1 MKNLPVLRTLTEKVR
16 LQDTNRNCG
25 STVDHRYTGQID
37 LPSFIPKGKK
47 AYTRC
52 KMKVCCVPIKL

>member
-37 LPSFIPKGKK
+37 IPSFIPKGKE
-47 AYTRC
+47 AYTSV
-52 KMKVCCVPIKL
+52 K

>member
-25 STVDHRYTGQID
+25 STT
-37 LPSFIPKGKK
+37 
-47 AYTRC
+47 
-52 KMKVCCVPIKL
+52 VPVIYRP